1 MDVDGI
7 EQRETLKRSD
17 AFLQKLILSAPD
29 GVIAADTEGNIIIF
43 NDAASEI
50 TGYTGKEVFTEIN
63 IRDIYPGDGARDVM
77 RKLRSDDHGGKGKL
91 KSCKIDL
98 HCKDGSTIPILL
110 NAAIIY
116 ESQKEVAT
124 IGFFHDLREELR
136 IRDELEKTQVQLLQA
151 EIMASQSRQRAI
163 IESFPS
169 GALVVDE
176 RGHVVLMNPVFKKHF
191 GLDPDTPPG
200 EPIEAYVS
208 KRNFCRFVRSIPE
221 KAKEEADG
229 SPTFEFGQSR
239 EKYFLAKGHPVSGEQ
254 EENLGAVVILVDIT
268 AIKLL
273 DRLKSEFVAKVS
285 HELKSPLSTIHEQLS
300 IVLEELTDKN
310 HIDDPHILFR
320 ARERTNSLI
329 SMIGDLLDISRIETG
344 LISGQGS
351 TPNPSQVLTE
361 IVDFY
366 RSRAKEKGLCL
377 SIELPEA
384 PLPEVQADPIALQSI
399 FSNLITNAIN
409 YTPEGGQISVRA
421 AVEGAG
427 IVVAVADNGMGI
439 EKSYLNKIFE
449 RFYRVQTNKTRM
461 IPGTGLGLS
470 IAKEMLASIGGSIE
484 VSSEP
489 EKGSVF
495 TVHLPGGSSAASDE
509 TGPEEATDPDG
520 G

>member
-1 MDVDGI
+1 MCTDES
-7 EQRETLKRSD
+7 EQKQTLRRSD
-17 AFLQKLILSAPD
+17 AFLQKLIQSAVD
-29 GVIAADTEGNIIIF
+29 GVIAANMKGNIIIF

-50 TGYTGKEVFTEIN
+50 SGYTGKEVFTEIN
-63 IRDIYPGDGARDVM
+63 IRDVYPGDGAREVM
-77 RKLRSDDHGGKGKL
+77 RKLRSEDYGGVGKL
-91 KSCKIDL
+91 KSCKVDVKR
-98 HCKDGSTIPILL
+98 KDGEIIPILL

-116 ESQKEVAT
+116 EDQQEVAT

-163 IESFPS
+163 IDSFPS

-176 RGHVVLMNPVFKKHF
+176 KGHVVQMNPAFKKH
-191 GLDPDTPPG
+191 LELNPDASPG
-200 EPIEAYVS
+200 KPIEAYVDD
-208 KRNFCRFVRSIPE
+208 RNFCRFVRRIPE
-221 KAKEEADG
+221 QAAVDPDEV
-229 SPTFEFGQSR
+229 PTYEFGRSKD
-239 EKYFLAKGHPVSGEQ
+239 KYFLAKGRPVSGEQ

-300 IVLEELTDKN
+300 IVLEELTNKH

-409 YTPEGGQISVRA
+409 YTPEGGQ
-421 AVEGAG
+421 
-427 IVVAVADNGMGI
+427 
-439 EKSYLNKIFE
+439 
-449 RFYRVQTNKTRM
+449 
-461 IPGTGLGLS
+461 
-470 IAKEMLASIGGSIE
+470 
-484 VSSEP
+484 
-489 EKGSVF
+489 
-495 TVHLPGGSSAASDE
+495 
-509 TGPEEATDPDG
+509 
-520 G
+520 